1 MDDNSPTTILAEIPA
16 ATAYE
21 AAGKCGDVAP
31 DIRLMTP
38 GLKLAGPALT
48 VRCMPGD
55 MTAVVRAI
63 DQSKPGDVLVIDAGG
78 TSRSTIFGGTSAIAA
93 KTRGIAGVVTN
104 GAVRDVDELI
114 ELELPVFAKTA
125 SVRGTVKSHAG
136 WLNLPIA
143 LGDAVIAPGDYL
155 IGDSDGVV
163 VLPATR
169 LEEITA
175 NARTQRRNELEK
187 DSRARAGEPLA
198 RIIGID

>member
-1 MDDNSPTTILAEIPA
+1 MPA

-31 DIRLMTP
+31 DICLMTP

-63 DQSKPGDVLVIDAGG
+63 DQSKPGDVLVVDAGG
-78 TSRSTIFGGTSAIAA
+78 TARSTIFGGTSAIAA

-125 SVRGTVKSHAG
+125 SVRGTVKSHPG

-163 VLPATR
+163 VLPAAR
-169 LEEITA
+169 LEEIAA
-175 NARTQRRNELEK
+175 NAQTQRRNELEK
-187 DSRARAGEPLA
+187 DNRARAGEPLA